1 MKTLLVASHWAI
13 ARTVTFVG
21 NENLQP
27 YAFTEGGAPQ
37 GIAVELA
44 RAALDASGLDA
55 EIELRDWNLA
65 QQQMTQG
72 SIDGL
77 IHINPNP
84 ERKKTLIFSD
94 PLLRTEFVIFSRTG
108 EGARANLSHFENKVV
123 GVEKKGYPYLL
134 LEQNPLI
141 QRHLVTD
148 WFNAFNDLST
158 GKLDAIIV
166 DRWVGEYQLTQMSL
180 SNVKAL
186 EPALSISESRIA
198 VARDRPD
205 LLAAINRGLAE
216 ISTNGSRETIEQ
228 HWKDQEVVY
237 FSRDQLQQQRILML
251 TAALAFLLMFT
262 LLYIL
267 RQYRTGKRLSQLND
281 ALLQSNQELDEFARV
296 ASHDLQEPLRQ
307 LLLRLELFEL
317 EKDESPTEAR
327 QHLSATKNAALRMQ
341 HRITTMLRYSRVD
354 SRSLNPQPTDIYQ
367 LFQTNWLD
375 LANKTEAIMQL
386 PDRIPYWNVDSVLF
400 DRLVQNILSN
410 ALKYQSPDRSLK
422 VTVTYKKNAKTSELH
437 ITDNGR
443 GMPSNLADQA
453 FTLFT
458 RLDPNSAPG
467 NGLGLA
473 ICRKIIR
480 LHKGEINVS
489 SAQGEGTRFTL
500 SLPSNIEV
508 NP

>member
-1 MKTLLVASHWAI
+1 
-13 ARTVTFVG
+13 
-21 NENLQP
+21 
-27 YAFTEGGAPQ
+27 
-37 GIAVELA
+37 
-44 RAALDASGLDA
+44 
-55 EIELRDWNLA
+55 
-65 QQQMTQG
+65 
-72 SIDGL
+72 
-77 IHINPNP
+77 
-84 ERKKTLIFSD
+84 
-94 PLLRTEFVIFSRTG
+94 
-108 EGARANLSHFENKVV
+108 
-123 GVEKKGYPYLL
+123 
-134 LEQNPLI
+134 
-141 QRHLVTD
+141 
-148 WFNAFNDLST
+148 
-158 GKLDAIIV
+158 
-166 DRWVGEYQLTQMSL
+166 MSL

-205 LLAAINRGLAE
+205 LLAAINHGLAE

-228 HWKDQEVVY
+228 HWKGQEVVY
-237 FSRDQLQQQRILML
+237 FSRDQLRHQRILL
-251 TAALAFLLMFT
+251 LAAALAILLLLT
-262 LLYIL
+262 VLYIF
-267 RQYRTGKRLSQLND
+267 RQNRSSKRLSDLND
-281 ALLQSNQELDEFARV
+281 ALLQSNQELNEFARV

-317 EKDESPTEAR
+317 EKDESPTEAK
-327 QHLSATKNAALRMQ
+327 QHLAATKSAALRMQ
-341 HRITTMLRYSRVD
+341 HRITTILHYSRVD
-354 SRSLNPQPTDIYQ
+354 GQALNPQPTDIYQ
-367 LFQTNWLD
+367 LFQTNWLS
-375 LANKTEAIMQL
+375 LADKTEARLQL
-386 PDRIPYWNVDSVLF
+386 PDRIPYWNVDSDLF
-400 DRLVQNILSN
+400 DRLVQNLLTN